1 MSSRRRAARRARGRE
16 DVHAPPAPFDPAE
29 ALARW
34 RQKLVTMSA
43 RGFDVPPCAGL
54 VFGPVVRVDLGG
66 DDPACDLRERTERE
80 IVRVTSGQTRS

>member
-1 MSSRRRAARRARGRE
+1 
-16 DVHAPPAPFDPAE
+16 
-29 ALARW
+29 
-34 RQKLVTMSA
+34 MSA